1 MNKQE
6 LIEKIEDLETL
17 GLVSE
22 HINKKE
28 VLDLVELLDEPQ
40 KPTIPQFVANM
51 IEGAKEENPDP
62 ELGDTLQY
70 VLING
75 TMDFAEWFSKKS
87 NRELFARAC
96 ILGYE
101 IEKEKR
107 YLVKIKP
114 TGHYLAINGEGKMFH
129 SLVNKRKFTKEEL
142 ENAGLGEVFSCSIF
156 GVEEVEE

>member
-40 KPTIPQFVANM
+40 KPTIPQFVANI

-107 YLVKIKP
+107 YLVKFKP
-114 TGHYLAINGEGKMFH
+114 TGHYLAINGEGKMYH

>member
-107 YLVKIKP
+107 YLVKFKS

>member
-40 KPTIPQFVANM
+40 KPTIPQFVANI

-107 YLVKIKP
+107 YLVKFKP
-114 TGHYLAINGEGKMFH
+114 TGHYLAINGEGKMSH

>member
-107 YLVKIKP
+107 YLVKFKP